1 MVLKEKVGVFA
12 VKQALNYMD
21 KNPEANLPKLMDW
34 FDKFDVK
41 NTLQAEREAIRN
53 VALDPDSNWYKLIM
67 NLWEDVAPEV

>member
-1 MVLKEKVGVFA
+1 MALKEKVGVFA

-41 NTLQAEREAIRN
+41 NTLQTKC
-53 VALDPDSNWYKLIM
+53 SG
-67 NLWEDVAPEV
+67 